1 MHLSETDTKE
11 FIKFACLLA
20 EESGKVIR
28 QYFRTNM
35 SVEKKDDQSPVTI
48 ADRKAEELMR
58 RLILD
63 EFPEHGVIG
72 EEMGIDH
79 PNAQYKWVLD
89 PIDGTKNFICGG
101 LAFGTLIAVL
111 EDEKPILG
119 VIHQPI
125 LNELLLGTN
134 SETSLNGAK
143 VHVRPCHK
151 ITEAI
156 LLTTDPFHVKKYQNG
171 AAFNKLRNEVK
182 TYQGWGDCYGYFLL
196 ATGRVDIMVDPILNF
211 WDIMPLIPI
220 IRGAGGTITDYQG
233 RDPLPGNSIVASG
246 GAIHTEVIKIL
257 NPSM

>member
-35 SVEKKDDQSPVTI
+35 SVEKQDDQSPVTI

-63 EFPEHGVIG
+63 EFPEHGIIG

-101 LAFGTLIAVL
+101 LAFGTLITIL

-134 SETSLNGAK
+134 SET
-143 VHVRPCHK
+143 R
-151 ITEAI
+151 
-156 LLTTDPFHVKKYQNG
+156 
-171 AAFNKLRNEVK
+171 
-182 TYQGWGDCYGYFLL
+182 
-196 ATGRVDIMVDPILNF
+196 
-211 WDIMPLIPI
+211 
-220 IRGAGGTITDYQG
+220 
-233 RDPLPGNSIVASG
+233 
-246 GAIHTEVIKIL
+246 
-257 NPSM
+257 